1 MQKHAGQAGKT
12 TASREHTFMWDAA
25 YQLSEVGTG
34 RVVVVRLELAKSLW
48 KQTVGLLGRRR
59 FPADTGLWLEPCNSI
74 HTMGMQFA
82 IDVLFLDASG
92 YLLRAVRDL
101 KPWRICWPVWR
112 ARVVVEIPAGSIAL
126 WNIQPGNRYQ
136 IINI

>member
-1 MQKHAGQAGKT
+1 M
-12 TASREHTFMWDAA
+12 RDEA
-25 YQLSEVGTG
+25 YQLCEVDTG
-34 RVVVVRLELAKSLW
+34 RVVVERLELARSLW
-48 KQTVGLLGRRR
+48 KQTIGLLGRKT
-59 FPADTGLWLEPCNSI
+59 FPEDTGMWLEPCSSI

-92 YLLRAVRDL
+92 RLLRAVRDL

-136 IINI
+136 IISK